1 MNKAGRYHA
10 AAKLGDANISETE
23 QSLNSDVQCLT
34 QSFRRCVI
42 ARHLAGL
49 GPYVTDPTGHS
60 SRPRFPERLQ
70 TRLLQVLRAHRN
82 AKLAVSLEVEKK
94 RFRKCGDV
102 GRVFYVDQEDPA
114 THAIL
119 LSKVS
124 DLRMDAF
131 QDTSNNLAYLPRSDE
146 GVEGFMR
153 EFDRQ

>member
-1 MNKAGRYHA
+1 MNKAGRYHV

-94 RFRKCGDV
+94 GSANAGTSDGSFTLTRKIPLTG
-102 GRVFYVDQEDPA
+102 G
-114 THAIL
+114 H
-119 LSKVS
+119 K
-124 DLRMDAF
+124 
-131 QDTSNNLAYLPRSDE
+131 
-146 GVEGFMR
+146 
-153 EFDRQ
+153 